1 MWVARIATGEA
12 KQMSSVPHTPDLPLE
27 RDSLRRTV
35 GVASVAVR
43 TGLRNVK
50 AASFWAAI
58 VLPFT
63 YLPLLVGGLTGG
75 EALLFAGLVAVNAL
89 AFVVGHGYEPAESQ

>member
-1 MWVARIATGEA
+1 
-12 KQMSSVPHTPDLPLE
+12 MSSVPHTPDLPLE
-27 RDSLRRTV
+27 RDTFRRGL
-35 GVASVAVR
+35 GVANAAVR
-43 TGLRNVK
+43 TGLRNAK

-63 YLPLLVGGLTGG
+63 YLPLLAGGLTGG

-89 AFVVGHGYEPAESQ
+89 AFVGGHGYEPAE

>member
-1 MWVARIATGEA
+1 
-12 KQMSSVPHTPDLPLE
+12 MSSVPHTPDLPLE
-27 RDSLRRTV
+27 RDSLRR
-35 GVASVAVR
+35 GAGLASAAVR
-43 TGLRNVK
+43 TGLRNAK

-63 YLPLLVGGLTGG
+63 YVPLLAGGLTGG

-89 AFVVGHGYEPAESQ
+89 AFVAGHGYEPAGSQ